1 MGSSGTG
8 NFSDYSGSA
17 PSSKGEKTGGASG
30 EDKCL
35 LAFSTIL
42 EDVARC
48 QFFIT
53 HGTVP
58 AEGEEIQV
66 VFNTRI
72 VAVSKIG
79 EEIGY
84 LPTKYNYLKV
94 CMDNGTRYSGHVSSS
109 SIDPIPSVRIDVIP
123 I

>member
-17 PSSKGEKTGGASG
+17 PSSKDEKTGGSSG
-30 EDKCL
+30 DDKCL

-42 EDVARC
+42 EDVGRC
-48 QFFIT
+48 QFYIT
-53 HGTVP
+53 YQNVP
-58 AEGEEIQV
+58 AEGENIQV
-66 VFNTRI
+66 IFNSRI
-72 VAVSKIG
+72 VAVSKNG

-94 CMDNGTRYSGHVSSS
+94 CMDAGNRYSGRVTFSSV
-109 SIDPIPSVRIDVIP
+109 DPFPSVRIDVFP
-123 I
+123 L